1 METTYNKQEE
11 KRAQLRDR
19 QNENT
24 NIDLKKKT

>member
-1 METTYNKQEE
+1 METTYNKKEE
-11 KRAQLRDR
+11 KTAQLRDR